1 MLRLTSPVCQ
11 DLGVSST
18 SPRAP
23 RNVPTAKRDRVRQH
37 ILEFIDTAGPGSSL
51 ASERDLAEALGV
63 SRPTVRAAIEELTRS
78 GLLVRHQ
85 GRGTFTSPHVIT
97 QELTGTT
104 GTALGVPPA
113 DGAWT
118 SRVVT
123 FKTLPAGA
131 TRAARFAIAPD
142 ALVRRV
148 VRVRIVED
156 EPIAIESLE
165 LPDLLVPRLSA
176 ADMESGNFY
185 HLLRERYGIV
195 VAEAVQTVEP
205 AVTDPEQ
212 AELLDVAVYTPVLRI
227 ERITQDTEART
238 VEHTRSVYRGD
249 RYRITSKLRFDQ
261 SSG

>member
-1 MLRLTSPVCQ
+1 M
-11 DLGVSST
+11 
-18 SPRAP
+18 
-23 RNVPTAKRDRVRQH
+23 
-37 ILEFIDTAGPGSSL
+37 EFIENAGPGSSL
-51 ASERDLAEALGV
+51 ASERDLAESLGV

-97 QELTGTT
+97 QELTGST
-104 GTALGVPPA
+104 GSALGVPPA
-113 DGAWT
+113 DGAWS
-118 SRVVT
+118 SRVVA
-123 FKTLPAGA
+123 FKTLAAGA
-131 TRAARFAIAPD
+131 TRAARFGID
-142 ALVRRV
+142 ADAQVRRV
-148 VRVRIVED
+148 TRVRIVED

-165 LPDLLVPRLSA
+165 LPALLVPGLAA

-212 AELLDVAVYTPVLRI
+212 ADLLDVPVYSPVLRI
-227 ERITQDTEART
+227 ERITQDSGGRT